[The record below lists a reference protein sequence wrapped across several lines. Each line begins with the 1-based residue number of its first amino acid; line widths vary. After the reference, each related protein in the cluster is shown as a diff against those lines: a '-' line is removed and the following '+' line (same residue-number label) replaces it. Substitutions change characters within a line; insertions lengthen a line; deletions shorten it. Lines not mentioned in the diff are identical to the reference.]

1 MENIEELEERVL
13 EIVREKHKRTGGHN
27 GNFIRDFD
35 HILNMNIEDTIAF
48 LLRMESEKKIKIYQG
63 ANSRLITLPK

>member
-13 EIVREKHKRTGGHN
+13 EIVREKYKRTGGHN
-27 GNFIRDFD
+27 GNFFRDFD
-35 HILNMNIEDTIAF
+35 HILNMSIEETIAF
-48 LLRMESEKKIKIYQG
+48 LLRMEAEKKIKIYQG